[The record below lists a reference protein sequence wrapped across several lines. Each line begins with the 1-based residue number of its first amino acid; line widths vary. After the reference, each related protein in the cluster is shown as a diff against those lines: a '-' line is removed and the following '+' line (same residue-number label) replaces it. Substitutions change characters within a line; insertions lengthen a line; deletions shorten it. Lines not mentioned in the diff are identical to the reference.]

1 MLSSPGGTFFPDVL
15 GMLLQPE
22 MSHSVLA
29 ICYPTPTWM
38 SRVLA
43 GMPGRRFAEV
53 TGRPRICDPRRRGKV
68 RPVEDSQETRSAPGQ
83 PEGYCRVLPEVCA
96 EGFLDLAELCT
107 VRVSG
112 VPPTV

>member
-1 MLSSPGGTFFPDVL
+1 
-15 GMLLQPE
+15 MLLQPE

-43 GMPGRRFAEV
+43 GVRGRRFAEV
-53 TGRPRICDPRRRGKV
+53 KGRPKRRDLQKKGEPRPAEDRWEARGDSGLL
-68 RPVEDSQETRSAPGQ
+68 ED
-83 PEGYCRVLPEVCA
+83 YCRDLPEVRVA
-96 EGFLDLAELCT
+96 GFLDLAELCT

-112 VPPTV
+112 APPPTV

>member
-1 MLSSPGGTFFPDVL
+1 MLSSPGGTFLPDVL

-43 GMPGRRFAEV
+43 GVRGRRFAEV
-53 TGRPRICDPRRRGKV
+53 KGRQKRREPRPAEDRWEARGHSGLL
-68 RPVEDSQETRSAPGQ
+68 ED
-83 PEGYCRVLPEVCA
+83 YCRDLPEVRVA
-96 EGFLDLAELCT
+96 GFLDLAELCT

-112 VPPTV
+112 